1 MLNNCRTIL
10 LVDHTSVQ
18 DSDDIMNVKTFRELF
33 YLVIDKGWLDIDGYI
48 QLLDKARVIAKA

>member
-33 YLVIDKGWLDIDGYI
+33 YLVIDKGWMDIDGYI